1 MKKKIICTPHDSESL
16 LEIIIRLLTGR
27 KKRKSLL
34 DWVKDN
40 SYN

>member
-1 MKKKIICTPHDSESL
+1 MKKNIICTPPEQESL

-27 KKRKSLL
+27 KKSLS

-40 SYN
+40 SFN

>member
-1 MKKKIICTPHDSESL
+1 MRKNIIYTPHDSESL

-27 KKRKSLL
+27 KESLL

-40 SYN
+40 SIN